1 MRGIRYGVPEK
12 GFDLIH
18 DPQLLPVVFPREEP
32 AEISGRLTEV
42 LREALCGVKSVVLST
57 AEEAK
62 RYFLEAERP
71 QGRSLPV
78 LFVIALGKDGVNLE
92 YMRLLRVLR
101 EDPALLEGCVGGVIT
116 DGESDLYTKA
126 VSRELV
132 FTANRAGCAFVGR
145 PLVEGTRTL
154 SNFSVVAQIL
164 STDEETAY
172 RRSASELVREIM
184 EFSRRGSAAAF
195 HFLGSGGSVN
205 AGAPDPVP
213 DAGNT
218 AAVGEKCRDEYRD
231 IRPRRKLLVLHASIR
246 KTSNTLAIWNRAEEY
261 LKNYPLEI
269 RTISLQNGTLYDC
282 AGCPYHTC
290 LHYGEQGSC
299 FYGGIMAEEVYPA
312 VREADA
318 LVMLCANYNDALAAN
333 LTAFINRLTALFRQV
348 RFYDKALFAVVVSG
362 YSGSDI
368 VAEQLI
374 AALNMNKTFYLP
386 QRFALLETANNAG
399 QAMTLP
405 GIEERI
411 RAFADNIGR
420 TLADAPY

>member
-1 MRGIRYGVPEK
+1 MLQHQGIICTSNDVSRVSGNTDIDYGGGANSLAWDRDKYPM
-12 GFDLIH
+12 L
-18 DPQLLPVVFPREEP
+18 
-32 AEISGRLTEV
+32 
-42 LREALCGVKSVVLST
+42 
-57 AEEAK
+57 K
-62 RYFLEAERP
+62 R
-71 QGRSLPV
+71 S
-78 LFVIALGKDGVNLE
+78 DG
-92 YMRLLRVLR
+92 
-101 EDPALLEGCVGGVIT
+101 DSFVIT

-172 RRSASELVREIM
+172 RRSAAELVKEILT
-184 EFSRRGSAAAF
+184 FSRRGGAAGS
-195 HFLGSGGSVN
+195 HFLGSGGSVHT
-205 AGAPDPVP
+205 GAPEAAR
-213 DAGNT
+213 AGGSY
-218 AAVGEKCRDEYRD
+218 AATEEE
-231 IRPRRKLLVLHASIR
+231 RPQTQKRRKLLVLHASIR
-246 KTSNTLAIWNRAEEY
+246 KTSNTLAIWNRTEEY
-261 LKNYPLEI
+261 LKDAPLEI

-386 QRFALLETANNAG
+386 PRGAG
-399 QAMTLP
+399 T
-405 GIEERI
+405 
-411 RAFADNIGR
+411 
-420 TLADAPY
+420 DAPRDRGADPRLCGEYPENACGRALRNLQEKGGRHGRKI

>member
-1 MRGIRYGVPEK
+1 MY
-12 GFDLIH
+12 
-18 DPQLLPVVFPREEP
+18 DPLLLPVIYPQEGP
-32 AEISGRLTEV
+32 AGLSERLHKV
-42 LREALCGVKSVVLST
+42 LKEALSGVKCVILTT
-57 AEEAK
+57 AEETGK
-62 RYFLEAERP
+62 YFREAGPPE
-71 QGRSLPV
+71 GRFRPV
-78 LFVIALGKDGVNLE
+78 LFVIALGRDGVNLE
-92 YMRLLRVLR
+92 YMRLLRLLR
-101 EDPALLEGCVGGVIT
+101 EDRSLLTGCAGGVIT

-172 RRSASELVREIM
+172 RRSAAELVKEILA
-184 EFSRRGSAAAF
+184 FSRRGGAAGS
-195 HFLGSGGSVN
+195 HFLGSGGSVHT
-205 AGAPDPVP
+205 GAP
-213 DAGNT
+213 T
-218 AAVGEKCRDEYRD
+218 AASGDGSSAATEQERPETQ
-231 IRPRRKLLVLHASIR
+231 PRRKLLVLHASIR
-246 KTSNTLAIWNRAEEY
+246 KTSNTLAIWNRTEEY
-261 LKNYPLEI
+261 LKDAPLEI

-386 QRFALLETANNAG
+386 PRFALLETANNAG
-399 QAMTLP
+399 QALTLP

-411 RAFADNIGR
+411 RGFAENIRR
-420 TLADAPY
+420 TLADAP